1 MTKISTNNKYAFCL
15 FRIPEDGGRV
25 IWEIT
30 NRCNYRCPHCIFSST
45 AKKPKDELSTGEAK
59 KCIKGL
65 KSAGITHIKITG
77 GEPFLREDILELM
90 IFADKIGLKTD
101 ISTNASV
108 IDDGLA
114 SKLKELNISMIH
126 VGLDGCTSE
135 LNEIVRG
142 EKSFDRTT
150 KGIKSLVKHG
160 LYTRVGS
167 LIFAQN
173 EEKMEDMVK
182 LCIDLG
188 VDEVIFSRLE
198 PVGRLRGNKN
208 LISLKPSTDLKN
220 EIEILAK
227 KYKEQI
233 KVSHSFTEKIGEK
246 VDGVC
251 PGGNKFLSIDHKGR
265 VSPCTWV
272 TERAPQYVSG
282 KDFHKYGLDEIL
294 RSKEISSYRS
304 LVDRLFLANIDYC
317 PMEAIEETKDAQ
329 KLDSFF
335 AEHLQETTG
344 NPKFSEYNKIYSF
357 TTENITGY
365 FPKFNFKEK
374 SVLTVGAS
382 GDHLINAY
390 LLGANNVKCFDI
402 NLLAQYFT
410 ELKVAYLKNHG
421 FTAFKDFFMRDKGE
435 ELFSYSD
442 YMKVKGDISFQARYF
457 FNCAYEYFNSNG
469 KKLRESEIF
478 NNLHDEQQ
486 RKISNNLYL
495 ENEVSYSKA
504 QKCIKEGCYNWVS
517 SSLKDLGQELDE
529 NEMFDLIILS
539 NISDYT
545 HLMFNTDDYL
555 SEFKSL
561 IVSELLGKLKI
572 GGKMVFAYIYDFDNK
587 NESKKRNEINNHKRR
602 KEVFEGIE
610 RTKYKEFVFDSAMGK
625 QYRDAIAYLE
635 KVRA

>member
-1 MTKISTNNKYAFCL
+1 M
-15 FRIPEDGGRV
+15 

-45 AKKPKDELSTGEAK
+45 AKKPKDELSTGEVK
-59 KCIKGL
+59 KCIKDL
-65 KSAGITHIKITG
+65 KSAGITHLKITG

-90 IFADKIGLKTD
+90 IFADKVGLKTD

-108 IDDGLA
+108 IDDELA
-114 SKLKELNISMIH
+114 SKLKKLNISMIH
-126 VGLDGCTSE
+126 VGLDGCTPE

-142 EKSFDRTT
+142 EKSFERTT

-173 EEKMEDMVK
+173 EEKMENMVK

-208 LISLKPSTDLKN
+208 LISLRLATDLKN
-220 EIEILAK
+220 EIEILTK
-227 KYKEQI
+227 KYKEHI

-251 PGGNKFLSIDHKGR
+251 PGGDKFLSIDHKGR

-282 KDFHKYGLDEIL
+282 KDLHKYGLDEIL
-294 RSKEISSYRS
+294 KSKEISSYRS
-304 LVDRLFLANIDYC
+304 LVDRLALANIDYC
-317 PMEAIEETKDAQ
+317 PMEAIDETKDAQ

-335 AEHLQETTG
+335 EEHLHETTG
-344 NPKFSEYNKIYSF
+344 RPKFSEYNKIYSF
-357 TTENITGY
+357 TTENIAGY
-365 FPKFNFKEK
+365 FPKFDFKEK

-410 ELKVAYLKNHG
+410 ELKVAYLKSHG
-421 FTAFKDFFMRDKGE
+421 LNTFKNFLMRDKGE
-435 ELFSYSD
+435 EVLSYNN
-442 YMKVKGDISFQARYF
+442 YNEVKGDISFQARYF
-457 FNCAYEYFNSNG
+457 FNQAYERFDFNG
-469 KKLRESEIF
+469 EKLRESEIF
-478 NNLHDEQQ
+478 NNIYDEKQ
-486 RKISNNLYL
+486 RKVSNNLYL
-495 ENEVSYSKA
+495 ENEVIYSKA
-504 QKCIKEGCYNWVS
+504 QKRIKEGCYHWVS
-517 SSLKDLGQELDE
+517 SSLKNLGQELDGHE
-529 NEMFDLIILS
+529 TFDLIILS

-555 SEFKSL
+555 SEFKNL
-561 IVSELLGKLKI
+561 IVSVLLGKLKT
-572 GGKMVFAYIYDFDNK
+572 GGKIVFAYIYDFDSK
-587 NESKKRNEINNHKRR
+587 NNSKKRNEINDHKRR
-602 KEVFEGIE
+602 KEVFGGIE
-610 RTKYKEFVFDSAMGK
+610 GTRYKEFVFDSAMGK
-625 QYRDAIAYLE
+625 GYRDAIAYLE
-635 KVRA
+635 KVKV